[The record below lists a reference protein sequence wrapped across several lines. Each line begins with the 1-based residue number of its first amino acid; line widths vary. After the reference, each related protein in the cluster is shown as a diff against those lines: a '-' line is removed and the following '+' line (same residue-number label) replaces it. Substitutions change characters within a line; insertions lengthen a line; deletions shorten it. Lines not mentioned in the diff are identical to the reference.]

1 MLNDKV
7 TIEQHMKFSQTWFIY
22 SSKRMS
28 RIVFTGLETALAK
41 VKVIT
46 APTLKPRAIYGEHL
60 TSVTPKENVGTGGK
74 LLLVS

>member
-1 MLNDKV
+1 
-7 TIEQHMKFSQTWFIY
+7 
-22 SSKRMS
+22 MS
-28 RIVFTGLETALAK
+28 RVVFTGLEAALTK